1 MIDST
6 NPRQMADNIKE
17 LEKSLNA
24 LSTSVTALAASITP
38 VVANPEG
45 DATVQLTKVQIGEV
59 IYGFEAITPPEET
72 TPTETK
78 STRSKK

>member
-17 LEKSLNA
+17 LEAQILGLASQVAAINP
-24 LSTSVTALAASITP
+24 VT
-38 VVANPEG
+38 ANPEG

-59 IYGFEAITPPEET
+59 IYGFEAITPAET

>member
-24 LSTSVTALAASITP
+24 LSASVTALAASITP

-72 TPTETK
+72 TPETK

>member
-6 NPRQMADNIKE
+6 NPRQMANNIEE
-17 LEKSLNA
+17 LKKSLNA
-24 LSTSVTALAASITP
+24 LSASVAALTSSITP